1 MASNDETI
9 GGGRELD
16 DMLRTLAPNIH
27 KNIMRAALRAGANV
41 MKDGAKAG
49 VPVKTGKLRKSLAV
63 TTGSKGGLVT
73 AKLKARGKMAP
84 YAVLVEFGTRPH
96 KIKPK
101 KKGGL
106 TVGGN
111 IVAEVDHPG
120 ARPRAFMRPAFDS
133 KAAPAVA
140 AVAAKIRE
148 RLTKE
153 GISTPAPE
161 ARE

>member
-9 GGGRELD
+9 AGGRELD
-16 DMLRTLAPNIH
+16 DLLRTLAPNIH
-27 KNIMRAALRAGANV
+27 KNIMRAALRAGANEI
-41 MKDGAKAG
+41 KDGAKAG
-49 VPVKTGKLRKSLAV
+49 VPVKTGNLRKSLGV
-63 TTGSKGGLVT
+63 TTGSKGGVVT
-73 AKLKARGKMAP
+73 AKLKARGKLAP
-84 YAVLVEFGTRPH
+84 YATLVEFGTRPH

-120 ARPRAFMRPAFDS
+120 ARPRPFMRPAFDS